1 MQLIRRYLLNNRI
14 VLTANLAGQVTRY
27 RSVYQRNINVYRNID
42 NVLQFEVKN
51 ADEKA
56 VSILN
61 TYTPKFK
68 IWDEN
73 DTLVAEKDGTII
85 ETSTPSKVGQFTI
98 TLTENDLL
106 NLKQQYMSYSV
117 YLYHTNDAKNVL
129 TYPNSHFGSQGT
141 IYLNTSNFP
150 GPKVSHEVKTFIED
164 TQDNT
169 IYNSE
174 TITADPAINGN
185 IALHTAA
192 YYTTDAVGTLT
203 VQGTLDAQIGAGT
216 NWADVAT
223 TNLTASDTLQYVNFN
238 GVYQHLRFRHQITA
252 GTIDKILVRN

>member
-1 MQLIRRYLLNNRI
+1 
-14 VLTANLAGQVTRY
+14 
-27 RSVYQRNINVYRNID
+27 
-42 NVLQFEVKN
+42 
-51 ADEKA
+51 
-56 VSILN
+56 
-61 TYTPKFK
+61 
-68 IWDEN
+68 
-73 DTLVAEKDGTII
+73 
-85 ETSTPSKVGQFTI
+85 
-98 TLTENDLL
+98 
-106 NLKQQYMSYSV
+106 MSYSV

-150 GPKVSHEVKTFIED
+150 GPKVSHEVKTFIQD
-164 TQDNT
+164 TADNT

-174 TITADPAINGN
+174 TITADPALNGN

-216 NWADVAT
+216 NWADIST
-223 TNLTASDTLQYVNFN
+223 TNLTSGDTLQYVNFN

>member
-68 IWDEN
+68 MWDEN
-73 DTLVAEKDGTII
+73 NTLVAEKDGTII

-150 GPKVSHEVKTFIED
+150 GPKVSHEVKTFIQD
-164 TQDNT
+164 TADNT

-174 TITADPAINGN
+174 TITADPASGTSGTVRQQSQRRL
-185 IALHTAA
+185 AGRERCSCG
-192 YYTTDAVGTLT
+192 AVVVLRIGCLSEKTLSHW
-203 VQGTLDAQIGAGT
+203 L
-216 NWADVAT
+216 
-223 TNLTASDTLQYVNFN
+223 
-238 GVYQHLRFRHQITA
+238 
-252 GTIDKILVRN
+252 ILKHM